1 MAPPAQIYASGPRLP
16 LLLVLLLAA
25 GCTPAV
31 PAAPREAQPAAEPVA
46 LTVAV
51 APVASRP
58 ITSRLLASGSVSAWR
73 ELAIGSEASGLA
85 VAEIAVE
92 ENQAV
97 KRGDLL
103 VRLNDAAL
111 RAQIAEQEALLDEAA
126 ATLESARTELER
138 ATTLVATRA
147 ISQQTVD
154 ERGTSV
160 KTAQA
165 KLNAA
170 NAVRAQLEV
179 ALARTRILAPD
190 DGLVVK
196 RSVSLGQV
204 VSTGTELVRMIQNS
218 RLQVEAAVAEGELI
232 SIEPGDGVRV
242 VDPAG
247 RALAATVREIAPS
260 VDAASRLGSVRIDLP
275 AGTGLRPG
283 MFVRVEI
290 DAAPQM
296 ALSVPREAL
305 VWRNAGAGVFVVGPG
320 ERVEL
325 TPIVTG
331 RQMDGVIEVVS
342 GLAGGEKVVSDGAGF
357 LNDGDR
363 VRVEAAA
370 AQAGQPEGAA
380 P

>member
-1 MAPPAQIYASGPRLP
+1 MAPLAQTHARGLRLP
-16 LLLVLLLAA
+16 LLLVVVLAV

-31 PAAPREAQPAAEPVA
+31 PAAPREAEQAAEPVA

-51 APVASRP
+51 AAAVRRPV
-58 ITSRLLASGSVSAWR
+58 TSRLLASGSVSAWR

-92 ENQAV
+92 ENQTV
-97 KRGDLL
+97 KRGDML

-111 RAQIAEQEALLDEAA
+111 RAQIAEQDALVDEVA

-138 ATTLVATRA
+138 AEKLAVTRA

-154 ERGTSV
+154 ERGTTV

-165 KLNAA
+165 RLTAA
-170 NAVRAQLEV
+170 RAVRAQLEV
-179 ALARTRILAPD
+179 ALARTRILAPE
-190 DGLVVK
+190 DGLIVK

-218 RLQVEAAVAEGELI
+218 RLQVEASVAEGDLV
-232 SIEPGDGVRV
+232 SIQPGDDVRV

-247 RALAATVREIAPS
+247 RALAASVREIAPS
-260 VDAASRLGSVRIDLP
+260 VDPASRLGSVRIDLP
-275 AGTGLRPG
+275 AATGLRPG

-320 ERVEL
+320 ERVAL

-331 RQMDGVIEVVS
+331 RQMDGSVEVVS

-363 VRVEAAA
+363 VQVEAAA
-370 AQAGQPEGAA
+370 AQASQQEGGT